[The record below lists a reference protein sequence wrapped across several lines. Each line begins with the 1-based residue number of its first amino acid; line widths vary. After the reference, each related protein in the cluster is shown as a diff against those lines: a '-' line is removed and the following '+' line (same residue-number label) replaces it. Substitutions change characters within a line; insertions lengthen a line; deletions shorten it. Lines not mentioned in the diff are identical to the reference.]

1 MPTYSYYADYILA
14 LTYNVHKRNKSSSD
28 GNETSTNAMCDT
40 KKIVVTKPTAKA
52 SDDVQPPAPKSDK
65 GMAEGIITFALW
77 YIVIAYNYWR
87 AQLKWLPMRVYAGR
101 RDYSTRYTPFFSI
114 LTIQNT

>member
-87 AQLKWLPMRVYAGR
+87 EGVPSGDGDSGNKKP
-101 RDYSTRYTPFFSI
+101 
-114 LTIQNT
+114 TIQVEVDLPDFRIEDSD